1 MTDRRSEFRLDLTNL
16 ATITNYY
23 VYFLYIYIYIYLDL
37 LARLASS
44 AVHVRVSYLAVV
56 GVVIE
61 GLQIS
66 AQREYVALRAQVF
79 GALLHHGQ

>member
-1 MTDRRSEFRLDLTNL
+1 M
-16 ATITNYY
+16 
-23 VYFLYIYIYIYLDL
+23 YIFCIFIYIYLDL

-44 AVHVRVSYLAVV
+44 AVHVRVFYLAVV

>member
-1 MTDRRSEFRLDLTNL
+1 M
-16 ATITNYY
+16 
-23 VYFLYIYIYIYLDL
+23 
-37 LARLASS
+37 
-44 AVHVRVSYLAVV
+44 HVRVSYLAVV

-61 GLQIS
+61 GLQIG